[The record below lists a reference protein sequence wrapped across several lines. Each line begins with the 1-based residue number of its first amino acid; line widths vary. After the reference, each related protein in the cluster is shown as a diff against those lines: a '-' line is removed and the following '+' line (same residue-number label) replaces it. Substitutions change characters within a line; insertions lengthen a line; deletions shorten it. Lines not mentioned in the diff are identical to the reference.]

1 MISTI
6 ERSKQLIMKETFFQ
20 QLYNP
25 QMLTLASYKSEVSS
39 LLKSQSV
46 S

>member
-6 ERSKQLIMKETFFQ
+6 ERAKQLIMKEFFFQ